1 MRPQNCTAPRSEHG
15 DCWRACIA
23 TVTGIAAETL
33 PNFAHEHSDDW
44 KARYRLV
51 RDHLRPLG
59 LNIFTTYC
67 SAKWEVDRLLEVFS
81 ADNTDVPVIVA
92 GRSRDGSA
100 DHAVVVMNG
109 KIVHDPSGAGM
120 VAPCAC
126 SCSDPSCEVER
137 WYWIDVIC
145 VDSSWTERRPG

>member
-1 MRPQNCTAPRSEHG
+1 MRGSFSAYALRLTALLSWLRTTAA
-15 DCWRACIA
+15 RVVVAA
-23 TVTGIAAETL
+23 TLGSAILFVQTPGLAGVL
-33 PNFAHEHSDDW
+33 
-44 KARYRLV
+44 
-51 RDHLRPLG
+51 HLRPLG